1 LRITGQRIPNGKQY
15 ELPSGVELAGL
26 QRITS
31 LHPLFDSLHFPL
43 LFPYGNDGFHNCIKY
58 NPTRIPRGQKRQHV
72 TQREYYCFRI
82 QYRNAEGSTLIRGG
96 KILQHYCIDAF
107 TTVEQ
112 NNLTY
117 LRNNQ
122 KTLRSEIYSS
132 KNIGRIILPSSFTG
146 GMRYMKQLFLDDMA
160 ICHYFGNPD
169 LFITGEDKP
178 AIVARV
184 FRMKLQHL
192 KDDINDHHIFGRT
205 VAAQLPNPTEDP
217 IGYAS
222 VTKFMIHGP
231 CGIDNPKSPCMV
243 DDKCKKKFPKAYNTE
258 TISDRHGYTLYKREM
273 TKITVNKS
281 GKYIDNRY
289 VVPYNRHLIIKYQA
303 HINIE
308 ICHKGQLIKY
318 LFKYITKGPDR
329 QTVISRVT
337 NNSKHRWM
345 LTQWFVLN
353 QRDPSARK
361 YTYDQIPNAYV
372 WSTQLDDWSPRKQGF
387 AVGRIPSVPAA
398 SGDIFYLQMLLG
410 KISGALNF
418 KDLRTLNGIVYDN
431 YQHTCQAMGLLSSDN
446 EWDLVMSEVSRWAH
460 PAIIRSMFVSLLIFC
475 QVADPSKLLANWWE
489 SMSEDFTHRK
499 QQLDSIE
506 FTQPQPIHM
515 TNFLPI

>member
-1 LRITGQRIPNGKQY
+1 MLDQYNVLTKTFRQVRSSLEHPQNKDLRLRITGQRIPNGKQY

-96 KILQHYCIDAF
+96 KTLQHYCIDAF

-112 NNLTY
+112 NRLTY

-146 GMRYMKQLFLDDMA
+146 GMRYMKQLFLDAMA
-160 ICHYFGNPD
+160 ICHCFGNPD

-178 AIVARV
+178 TIVARV

-205 VAAQLPNPTEDP
+205 VAAQLSNPTEDP
-217 IGYAS
+217 IGYTS
-222 VTKFMIHGP
+222 VTKFMIYGP
-231 CGIDNPKSPCMV
+231 CGIDNPNSPCMV
-243 DDKCKKKFPKAYNTE
+243 DGKCKKKFPKAYNTE

-273 TKITVNKS
+273 TNITVNKS
-281 GKYIDNRY
+281 GKYLDNRY

-329 QTVISRVT
+329 QTVVAETTSHLPETCSINNTHPVDETAQYLDCRSISSYEAIWRLFEYPI
-337 NNSKHRWM
+337 HE
-345 LTQWFVLN
+345 
-353 QRDPSARK
+353 RK
-361 YTYDQIPNAYV
+361 SNVVRLSIHMPLSQSIAF
-372 WSTQLDDWSPRKQGF
+372 QGSQTIRSI
-387 AVGRIPSVPAA
+387 VGRP
-398 SGDIFYLQMLLG
+398 
-410 KISGALNF
+410 
-418 KDLRTLNGIVYDN
+418 GIE
-431 YQHTCQAMGLLSSDN
+431 GF
-446 EWDLVMSEVSRWAH
+446 MSIG
-460 PAIIRSMFVSLLIFC
+460 PN
-475 QVADPSKLLANWWE
+475 P
-489 SMSEDFTHRK
+489 HR
-499 QQLDSIE
+499 
-506 FTQPQPIHM
+506 
-515 TNFLPI
+515 N